1 MLNIAKTNDITTKI
15 AREIV
20 KANVEESNM
29 ELPKSISVNNIN
41 SINITIVSISTDIKQ
56 KSFRQFTRN
65 KTI

>member
-41 SINITIVSISTDIKQ
+41 SIIRTIVSISPNRKQ
-56 KSFRQFTRN
+56 KTF
-65 KTI
+65 

>member
-20 KANVEESNM
+20 NANVEESNM

-41 SINITIVSISTDIKQ
+41 SINITIVSISTDRKE
-56 KSFRQFTRN
+56 KKF
-65 KTI
+65 

>member
-20 KANVEESNM
+20 NANVEESNM

-41 SINITIVSISTDIKQ
+41 SINITIVSISIDRKQ
-56 KSFRQFTRN
+56 KKF
-65 KTI
+65 